1 MPKLTSKKP
10 EEQSFA
16 IPLKK
21 MVVLPNTYSMTIPE
35 FCEQLALARH
45 PIIDGELRIEEAL
58 RVQLAGGTHFSE
70 EGVVD
75 TVQNVALRRA
85 STASVCSAAL
95 YTAVH
100 DGRLEFIH
108 PMTGGRLIVTPHI
121 RPEQEIDSS
130 CKSPWQQEAATRQV
144 RLTDLVPYA
153 KAHDIEIVWADVE
166 HPMPRT
172 STRRTKT
179 EERYQAWI
187 DKACQIQGTCSKRIS
202 ILELSERV
210 SAAFATNAELS
221 ADDNTIRKQ
230 LSRHKEQILTN
241 VSRR

>member
-1 MPKLTSKKP
+1 MTTKKS
-10 EEQSFA
+10 ETTDFA
-16 IPLKK
+16 ISPKK
-21 MVVLPNTYSMTIPE
+21 MVVPPKTYSMTIPE

-45 PIIDGELRIEEAL
+45 PIIDGELGIEEAL
-58 RVQLAGGTHFSE
+58 EVQSSNGPHFSVE
-70 EGVVD
+70 PVG
-75 TVQNVALRRA
+75 TAQNVALRRA

-100 DGRLEFIH
+100 DGRLDFIN

-121 RPEQEIDSS
+121 RTEQEIDSS

-202 ILELSERV
+202 ILELSKRV